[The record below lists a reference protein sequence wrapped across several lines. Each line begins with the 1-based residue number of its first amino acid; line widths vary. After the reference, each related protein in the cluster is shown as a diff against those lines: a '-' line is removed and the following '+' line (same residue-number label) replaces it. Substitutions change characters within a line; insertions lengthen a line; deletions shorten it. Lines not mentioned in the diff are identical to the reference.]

1 MSPPIR
7 VMLCP
12 SSSGPYLDNLSE
24 ELRSQGIEVTFIP
37 WFGKQMPYSLLRLM
51 WSRARGFK
59 VLHVNWMPFNSF
71 WQLRVTTRLTKA
83 FGIRTV
89 WTIHNMAPHRVQF
102 GTEEKD
108 KEAMRTMFAWA
119 DRGVVH
125 SERVMEAVRAEYGDG
140 LPLDV
145 IHHGSYADR
154 VEPLD
159 QGEARR
165 ALGVPEDAFA
175 VLLLGPNRWN
185 KGIRTYLDSISRLPE
200 GFIGLVAGACPDP
213 GIRDLILDHK
223 ERNPGKFMIDLRRLS
238 DEEVAEYYAASDILL
253 MPFERVTTSGTV
265 IESLSHARAVITTD
279 QGDMRE
285 WVRNGET
292 GFLVGSVDDIV
303 AVLSGLD
310 RDVARRMGA
319 NGRALAFQR
328 SWADSADRYA
338 SIFRELGRS
347 V

>member
-1 MSPPIR
+1 MYRMASTL
-7 VMLCP
+7 VF
-12 SSSGPYLDNLSE
+12 D
-24 ELRSQGIEVTFIP
+24 IETIP
-37 WFGKQMPYSLLRLM
+37 DV
-51 WSRARGFK
+51 A
-59 VLHVNWMPFNSF
+59 
-71 WQLRVTTRLTKA
+71 
-83 FGIRTV
+83 GIRAL
-89 WTIHNMAPHRVQF
+89 H
-102 GTEEKD
+102 
-108 KEAMRTMFAWA
+108 
-119 DRGVVH
+119 
-125 SERVMEAVRAEYGDG
+125 G
-140 LPLDV
+140 LPAEL
-145 IHHGSYADR
+145 A
-154 VEPLD
+154 
-159 QGEARR
+159 
-165 ALGVPEDAFA
+165 
-175 VLLLGPNRWN
+175 
-185 KGIRTYLDSISRLPE
+185 
-200 GFIGLVAGACPDP
+200 
-213 GIRDLILDHK
+213 
-223 ERNPGKFMIDLRRLS
+223 